1 MSAARRDAAAIGAL
15 AALLLAVTMPVACG
29 KSPTSPRPTTTTT
42 TTLPP
47 NKVTFVADANPG
59 SDAIA
64 LSMTESTATEF
75 TLVLTAVSVTD
86 LYGYAVDISFDPTVV
101 AFDSAEAGDFL
112 EAPGSTVST
121 QVTEQPTGT
130 LVIGQTRVG
139 AFPGVSG
146 SGTLLTL
153 KFRSLAAGTSP
164 FTTAN
169 ASAFDSAGATL
180 ATQFFG
186 GTATVPAQPM
196 R

>member
-1 MSAARRDAAAIGAL
+1 MSAARRHAATIGTF
-15 AALLLAVTMPVACG
+15 AALLLALTLPVACG
-29 KSPTSPRPTTTTT
+29 KSPTTPRPTTTTT

-47 NKVTFVADANPG
+47 NKVTFIADANPG

-75 TLVLTAVSVTD
+75 TLVLTVVSVTD
-86 LYGYAVDISFDPTVV
+86 LYGYAVDINFDPEVV
-101 AFDSAEAGDFL
+101 AFDSSEAGDFL
-112 EAPGSTVST
+112 EAPGATVST
-121 QVTEQPTGT
+121 QVTEQPPGT

-139 AFPGVSG
+139 PFDGVSG

-164 FTTAN
+164 FTPAN
-169 ASAFDSAGATL
+169 ASAFDSTGSTL

-186 GTATVPAQPM
+186 GIATVPAQPM